1 MYASFDKITP
11 IVQKYGGTSVGNAER
26 IKAIARRAASHW
38 RQGYKNLAIVV
49 SARAGETNR
58 LVDMVNEVNPEA
70 SGLAYDMA
78 LAAGEQ
84 VSVALMAAALEA
96 EGVKAMPFLA
106 YKLGIYTDDLHAKA
120 RIKHINTK
128 PIQDGWASG
137 AIAVIAGFQGIT
149 PEMELT
155 TLGRGGS
162 DTSAVALA
170 VALHAGFCE
179 INTDVD
185 GVFTADPRIV
195 PEARLIEEL
204 DYEGALEMASLGS
217 KVLHPRCV
225 ELGAKFNMPIVV
237 RNTFTPDDH
246 RRTRIMTHHDADNI
260 EALVVSGVT
269 LDRNIAKLTLTGLQK
284 NSTVISEIFAQLG
297 TLGVNVDIIVHD
309 KPDDDLTMRVGF
321 TIAKADLDL
330 AKKAI
335 HKLVES
341 KGYQNLKVSSES
353 GLAKVSVVGTGMRSY
368 SGVAGRTFSTLTAN
382 DVDIQMIS
390 TSEIKISV
398 VVDEKAADKS
408 VTALHQE
415 FIHQPKS

>member
-1 MYASFDKITP
+1 
-11 IVQKYGGTSVGNAER
+11 
-26 IKAIARRAASHW
+26 
-38 RQGYKNLAIVV
+38 
-49 SARAGETNR
+49 
-58 LVDMVNEVNPEA
+58 
-70 SGLAYDMA
+70 
-78 LAAGEQ
+78 
-84 VSVALMAAALEA
+84 
-96 EGVKAMPFLA
+96 
-106 YKLGIYTDDLHAKA
+106 
-120 RIKHINTK
+120 
-128 PIQDGWASG
+128 
-137 AIAVIAGFQGIT
+137 
-149 PEMELT
+149 
-155 TLGRGGS
+155 
-162 DTSAVALA
+162 
-170 VALHAGFCE
+170 
-179 INTDVD
+179 
-185 GVFTADPRIV
+185 
-195 PEARLIEEL
+195 
-204 DYEGALEMASLGS
+204 
-217 KVLHPRCV
+217 
-225 ELGAKFNMPIVV
+225 
-237 RNTFTPDDH
+237 
-246 RRTRIMTHHDADNI
+246 MTHHDADNI

>member
-1 MYASFDKITP
+1 MYAHFHPLTP
-11 IVQKYGGTSVGNAER
+11 IVQKYGGTSVGNAAK
-26 IKAIARRAASHW
+26 IKAIARRVAHQW

-58 LVDMVNEVNPEA
+58 LVEMVHEVNPDP

-96 EGVKAMPFLA
+96 EGVQALPLLA

-120 RIKHINTK
+120 RIKHINTG
-128 PIQDGWASG
+128 PIQTGWESG

-149 PEMELT
+149 PNMELT

-170 VALHAGFCE
+170 VALQAGFCE

-195 PEARLIEEL
+195 PEARLIAEL

-225 ELGAKFNMPIVV
+225 ELGAKFNMPLVV
-237 RNTFTPDDH
+237 RSTFTPDDH
-246 RRTRIMTHHDADNI
+246 RRTRIMTHQAVDSI

-269 LDRNIAKLTLTGLQK
+269 LDRHIAKLTLTGLQK
-284 NSTVISEIFAQLG
+284 NSAVISEIFAQLG
-297 TLGVNVDIIVHD
+297 TLGVNVDIIVYD
-309 KPDDDLTMRVGF
+309 KPQDDLTMRVGC
-321 TIAKADLDL
+321 TIAKGDLDL
-330 AKKAI
+330 ANKAI
-335 HKLVES
+335 SKLVEE
-341 KGYQNLKVSSES
+341 KGYKDLKVSSES

-368 SGVAGRTFSTLTAN
+368 SGVAGRTFSALTAS
-382 DVDIQMIS
+382 DIDIHMIS

-398 VVDEKAADKS
+398 VVDEAVADRS
-408 VTALHQE
+408 VVVLHKE
-415 FIHQPKS
+415 FIES